1 MSDEVDNENTLNL
14 EEGDFNLNADDYSYN
29 EAIQLFNI
37 LPNDDMVILNKKYN
51 TLRDLYSENQEYLN
65 FIDEL
70 YLKILN
76 ENKDREYIDEDEDEN
91 EGKEERKGNYIND
104 NDNLDK
110 NFDNN
115 DNLEYLR
122 TNRLTNL
129 SSRQTLNLNNKY
141 NQKFAVNQIT
151 PNITHELLCIDSNF
165 KKLGETSSDFMVELP
180 HPIHNA
186 IQMKISS
193 IEIPQTEYFF
203 SEEKRNNVFYL
214 IINYNRGNK
223 QGTFDNNK
231 DWIYV
236 DSNNPTYAVIK
247 IKIPN
252 GIWYSA
258 DMQDFINDLLDTAH
272 GPFQNLIKFEINT
285 FSGKATFKF
294 KVYDELTQ
302 DQKVNI
308 ESADIYSNFDQS
320 LNYLPIN
327 PDDSDVFG
335 PDAFFALSIGKTFD
349 TGNDNDKIY
358 NNITDINNDI
368 LKGDGLTPDLFLYSS
383 LYSFGFTMSQI
394 YDNDLNLVQI
404 NKNSK
409 NLTSLEKE
417 NVSVS
422 SINDIYLYYLEG
434 NNIYAFNKL
443 SYSYLA
449 IEDYVGNFMT
459 HINVW
464 NGVNSRMTNKNI
476 IARVQT
482 SAPGFTVSLNNN
494 SDQVFKQRNYFGP
507 VTIKKLHIE
516 LLNSFGDHINLNSN
530 NLSLILEF
538 VIIYNSQTSE
548 SYQNILIE
556 NLKKNENI
564 L

>member
-1 MSDEVDNENTLNL
+1 MNNE
-14 EEGDFNLNADDYSYN
+14 EEINFENSNYNLNSDDYSYE
-29 EAIQLFNI
+29 EAIQLFDI
-37 LPNDDMVILNKKYN
+37 SQNDNMVVLNNKYN
-51 TLRDLYSENQEYLN
+51 TLRNLYTENEDYLN

-76 ENKDREYIDEDEDEN
+76 ENEEDFDGDGIPDNTYDEEDLSYMRN
-91 EGKEERKGNYIND
+91 HM
-104 NDNLDK
+104 
-110 NFDNN
+110 FNN
-115 DNLEYLR
+115 I
-122 TNRLTNL
+122 TNRQAMNV
-129 SSRQTLNLNNKY
+129 NNSY

-165 KKLGETSSDFMVELP
+165 KNIGETSSNFFVELP

-186 IQMKISS
+186 IQMRISS

-203 SEEKRNNVFYL
+203 SEEKRNNVFY
-214 IINYNRGNK
+214 IIIDYDRGNK
-223 QGTFDNNK
+223 QLTFDNNK

-236 DSNNPTYAVIK
+236 STNNPTFAVIK
-247 IKIPN
+247 VKIPD
-252 GIWYSA
+252 GIWYSG
-258 DMQDFINDLLDTAH
+258 DMQGFINDLLDTAH
-272 GPFQNLIKFEINT
+272 GPYQNLIKFEINSY
-285 FSGKATFKF
+285 SGKATFRF
-294 KVYDELTQ
+294 KVYDELT
-302 DQKVNI
+302 DNQKVNI
-308 ESADIYSNFDQS
+308 ESADIYYKLDTSQ
-320 LNYLPIN
+320 NYLPISS
-327 PDDSDVFG
+327 DDSDIFG
-335 PDAFFALSIGKTFD
+335 PNAYFSLSIGRTFD
-349 TGNDNDKIY
+349 SGNNNDKSY
-358 NNITDINNDI
+358 TNIIDINNEI
-368 LKGDGLTPDLFLYSS
+368 EKGIGITNELFYYTS
-383 LYSFGFTMSQI
+383 LFSFGFTMSQL
-394 YDNDLNLVQI
+394 YDINDENLKLVRI
-404 NKNSK
+404 DRNSK
-409 NLTSLEKE
+409 NLTSLERE
-417 NVSVS
+417 NVNIS
-422 SINDIYLYYLEG
+422 SINDIYLFYIES

-516 LLNSFGDHINLNSN
+516 LLDSFGKHINLNSN

-538 VIIYNSQTSE
+538 VIIYNSQSSQ

-556 NLKKNENI
+556 NLKNNENQ
-564 L
+564 

>member
-1 MSDEVDNENTLNL
+1 MSDEVDDENTPNL
-14 EEGDFNLNADDYSYN
+14 EDGNFNLNTDDYTYD
-29 EAIQLFNI
+29 EAIQLFDI
-37 LPNDDMVILNKKYN
+37 SQNDNMIVLNNKYN
-51 TLRDLYSENQEYLN
+51 ALRNLYIENEDYLN

-76 ENKDREYIDEDEDEN
+76 ENEEDLDDDDDDIPNNTYGEKDLSYMKTNAFNNITDRQAM
-91 EGKEERKGNYIND
+91 
-104 NDNLDK
+104 
-110 NFDNN
+110 NFNN
-115 DNLEYLR
+115 A
-122 TNRLTNL
+122 
-129 SSRQTLNLNNKY
+129 Y
-141 NQKFAVNQIT
+141 NQPFAVNQIT
-151 PNITHELLCIDSNF
+151 PNITNELLCIDSNF
-165 KKLGETSSDFMVELP
+165 KKNDETSSNFFVELP

-214 IINYNRGNK
+214 VIDYNRGNK
-223 QGTFDNNK
+223 QETFDNNK

-236 DSNNPTYAVIK
+236 SVNNPTFAVIK
-247 IKIPN
+247 IKIPD
-252 GIWYSA
+252 GIWYSG
-258 DMQDFINDLLDTAH
+258 DIQIFINNLLDTAH

-285 FSGKATFKF
+285 YSGKATFRF
-294 KVYDELTQ
+294 KVFDELTDNQ
-302 DQKVNI
+302 RINI
-308 ESADIYSNFDQS
+308 ESADIYFRLDPSE
-320 LNYLPIN
+320 NYLPISD
-327 PDDSDVFG
+327 DDSDIFG
-335 PDAFFALSIGKTFD
+335 PNAFFALSIGKTFD
-349 TGNDNDKIY
+349 AGNDNDKIY
-358 NNITDINNDI
+358 DNIIDINNEI
-368 LKGDGLTPDLFLYSS
+368 FNGNGLSKQLFLTTS
-383 LYSFGFTMSQI
+383 LFSFGFTMSQI
-394 YDNDLNLVQI
+394 YDENFDLVEI

-409 NLTSLEKE
+409 NLTSLERE
-417 NVSVS
+417 NVNIS

-464 NGVNSRMTNKNI
+464 NGANSRMTNKNI

-494 SDQVFKQRNYFGP
+494 SDRVFKQRNYFGP

-516 LLNSFGDHINLNSN
+516 LLDSFGEHINLNSN

-538 VIIYNSQTSE
+538 VIIYNSQNSQI
-548 SYQNILIE
+548 YQNMLIK
-556 NLKKNENI
+556 NLKNNQNE
-564 L
+564 